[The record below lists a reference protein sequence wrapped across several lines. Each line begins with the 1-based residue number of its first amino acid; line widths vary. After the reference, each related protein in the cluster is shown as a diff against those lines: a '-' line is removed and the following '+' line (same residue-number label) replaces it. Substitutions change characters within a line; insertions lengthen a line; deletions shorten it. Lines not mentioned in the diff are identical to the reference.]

1 MVDLVQQLRS
11 QRESW
16 AEVAPGKRIKV
27 RRPQEA
33 QMFRFRG
40 GISAALAVEFVVGWE
55 GITEA
60 DLLGEAIASQTPA
73 VFTPELASET
83 LLDRMDWVEK
93 VSAELKRAIEVHLA
107 AKAEATK
114 N

>member
-16 AEVAPGKRIKV
+16 AEVAPGKRIKI

-60 DLLGEAIASQTPA
+60 DLLGASLASQTPA
-73 VFTPELASET
+73 VFSPELVSEV
-83 LLDRMDWVEK
+83 LLDRMDWVEA
-93 VSAELKRAIEVHLA
+93 VSVELRRAIEAHIEAKAAA
-107 AKAEATK
+107 AK